1 MDRDVAKYQ
10 NGCMSMEDIVAHHAA
25 SKVKV
30 VLIQLLPHSNFYFM
44 VNTIFYLMGYI
55 AYNDHLRFS
64 KQLSSH
70 NNYMPLSTPVHQLFL
85 LPVLKKCQ
93 WY

>member
-1 MDRDVAKYQ
+1 
-10 NGCMSMEDIVAHHAA
+10 MEDIVAHHAA

-30 VLIQLLPHSNFYFM
+30 VIIQLLPHSNFYFT
-44 VNTIFYLMGYI
+44 VNTIFHLMGL

-64 KQLSSH
+64 KQLSNH

-85 LPVLKKCQ
+85 LPVIKKCQ